1 MKDEKY
7 RLTIKMNSG
16 EKIETIVSKSIITYL
31 QVTHANYNNYK
42 NINCLIEIDGRE
54 IKVEDV
60 DYFMWSAIVEDKH
73 I

>member
-31 QVTHANYNNYK
+31 QVTHANYK
-42 NINCLIEIDGRE
+42 NINCLIEIDGCE

-60 DYFMWSAIVEDKH
+60 DYFMWGAIVEDKH